1 MNVVF
6 GGYRFSSQARTP
18 LVGTQLLARLGYNSR
33 ADAEVFTERV
43 RQELGHRHGRPAK
56 VRQIAFH

>member
-1 MNVVF
+1 M
-6 GGYRFSSQARTP
+6 
-18 LVGTQLLARLGYNSR
+18 LARLGYNSR

-56 VRQIAFH
+56 VRQIAFHQDNPNL